1 MRISRGLLSLALA
14 TLSSISWAQPEPISV
29 GSKNFTEGYVLAEI
43 MAQLLESRGIPVER
57 QFGFGGTLVAFE
69 ALRAGE
75 IDVYAEYTGTIS
87 QAILN
92 TGSDL
97 NDIQLSTA
105 LEPLGMEM
113 LPALG
118 FNNTYALAVTPE
130 LAEQYNLRSV
140 SDLAQQPQLR
150 FGLSHEFRDRAD
162 GWPGL
167 REAYGLPQ
175 DSFGI
180 EHGLAYPAMIEEE
193 IDVTDAYSTDG
204 DLPRYG
210 LVVLEDDRSYFPSY
224 RALPLARQDM
234 NTTAK
239 TILTELAGLLDES
252 AMRALNAEVVVK
264 ERSFAEVAATFL
276 AGQGLIASDRVATTG
291 LWPSLA
297 DNTLVHLK
305 LTGIA
310 LLAACVA
317 GLGLALLVYRSRRLS
332 KAVLYVA
339 GLLQTIPS
347 IALLALMIPL
357 VGVGQTPA
365 IIALFLY
372 SLLPIARNA
381 ITALVTID
389 PLLRR
394 VASALGLTHAQ
405 QLRHILIPLAL
416 PHVLAGVRI
425 AAVVSIGTATLAAF
439 IGAGGLGE
447 PIVTGLALNNSNLI
461 LQGAIPAALLALCTE
476 LLFEGIERWL
486 VPRHLVAGRST
497 A

>member
-1 MRISRGLLSLALA
+1 MGINRFFLSLACLSLA
-14 TLSSISWAQPEPISV
+14 STLCAQPDRITV
-29 GSKNFTEGYVLAEI
+29 GSKNFTEGYVLAEV
-43 MAQLLESRGIPVER
+43 MAQLLEARGFEVER
-57 QFGFGGTLVAFE
+57 RFGFGGTLVAFE

-92 TGSDL
+92 SSVALD
-97 NDIQLSTA
+97 DDELSAA
-105 LEPLGMEM
+105 LVTFGLET

-118 FNNTYALAVTPE
+118 FDNTYALAVTAE
-130 LAEQYNLRSV
+130 IAEQYNLRTV
-140 SDLAQQPQLR
+140 SDLQNLPQLR
-150 FGLSHEFRDRAD
+150 FGLSHEFRDRTD

-167 REAYGLPQ
+167 KNAYGLPQ
-175 DSFGI
+175 NSSGI
-180 EHGLAYPAMIEEE
+180 EHGLAYQALLEEE

-204 DLPRYG
+204 DLLRYG
-210 LVVLEDDRSYFPSY
+210 LVVLEDDRGYFPSY

-234 NTTAK
+234 NSAAK
-239 TILTELAGLLDES
+239 TSLGELADRLTDS
-252 AMRALNAEVVVK
+252 SMRALNAEVVVA
-264 ERSFAEVAATFL
+264 ERSFAAVAATFL
-276 AGQGLIASDRVATTG
+276 ADQGLVAESPESTTE
-291 LWPSLA
+291 LWPRLA
-297 DNTLVHLK
+297 RNTLVHLK

-310 LLAACVA
+310 LFSACLV
-317 GLGLALLVYRSRRLS
+317 GLSLALLVYRSRPLS
-332 KAVLYVA
+332 TTVLYVA

-347 IALLALMIPL
+347 IALLALMIPIA
-357 VGVGQTPA
+357 GVGQTPA

-372 SLLPIARNA
+372 SLLPISRNA

-394 VASALGLTHAQ
+394 VAAALGLTHAQ
-405 QLRHILIPLAL
+405 QLRHIYIPLAL

-447 PIVTGLALNNSNLI
+447 PIVTGLALNNTNLI

-476 LLFEGIERWL
+476 LTFEALERWL
-486 VPRHLVAGRST
+486 VPPHLISGQAVI
-497 A
+497 

>member
-1 MRISRGLLSLALA
+1 MRLDRYLLSIACL
-14 TLSSISWAQPEPISV
+14 TLSSGLWAQPEPITV
-29 GSKNFTEGYVLAEI
+29 GSKNFTEGYVLAEM
-43 MAQLLESRGIPVER
+43 MAQLLEARGIPVER

-69 ALRAGE
+69 ALRVGE

-92 TGSDL
+92 SNSALDGE
-97 NDIQLSTA
+97 QLSAA
-105 LEPLGMEM
+105 LEPFGMEM

-118 FNNTYALAVTPE
+118 FNNTYALAVTPGIA
-130 LAEQYNLRSV
+130 AEFGLRTV
-140 SDLAQQPQLR
+140 SDLRDLPQLR

-167 REAYGLPQ
+167 KDAYELPQ
-175 DSFGI
+175 NSFGI
-180 EHGLAYPAMIEEE
+180 EHGLAYQAMMEEE

-204 DLPRYG
+204 DLLRYR
-210 LVVLEDDRSYFPSY
+210 LVVLQDDRGYFPSY
-224 RALPLARQDM
+224 RALPLARQNMDPA
-234 NTTAK
+234 AK
-239 TILTELAGLLDES
+239 AVLGELAGRLNDGS
-252 AMRALNAEVVVK
+252 MRALNAEVVVAD
-264 ERSFAEVAATFL
+264 RSFAAVAATFL
-276 AGQGLIASDRVATTG
+276 AEQGLIHNDRVSATS
-291 LWPSLA
+291 LWRSLA
-297 DNTLVHLK
+297 NNTLVHLK

-310 LLAACVA
+310 LLAACLT
-317 GLGLALLVYRSRRLS
+317 GLSLALLVYRSHALS
-332 KAVLYVA
+332 TAVLYVA

-394 VASALGLTHAQ
+394 VAAALGLTHAQ
-405 QLRHILIPLAL
+405 QLRHIYIPLAL

-447 PIVTGLALNNSNLI
+447 PIVTGLALNNTNLI

-476 LLFEGIERWL
+476 LTFEAIEHWL
-486 VPRHLVAGRST
+486 VPRHLISGR
-497 A
+497 APA